1 MGDFIRSHSGIPHKD
16 DFVVMRILV
25 KNIKGVYSLAHAPVV
40 LLPQTVV
47 NKVMEIDM
55 IIIGIGL
62 VGGFSIAALVKGV
75 FDLKNRI
82 DYLESFLEDTD
93 TRIDVVTNKNTQ
105 HFVSELEAVNEKLK
119 GVVPH
124 LVSLINSKVDNL
136 EGKLRADVTSGT
148 EILKVIEESKKT
160 NKRLDEFIE
169 TFQAQ

>member
-1 MGDFIRSHSGIPHKD
+1 M
-16 DFVVMRILV
+16 
-25 KNIKGVYSLAHAPVV
+25 
-40 LLPQTVV
+40 
-47 NKVMEIDM
+47 
-55 IIIGIGL
+55 
-62 VGGFSIAALVKGV
+62 KGV

-93 TRIDVVTNKNTQ
+93 ARIDVVTNKNTQ
-105 HFVSELEAVNEKLK
+105 HFVSEVSAVNEKLK

-148 EILKVIEESKKT
+148 EIVKVIEESKKT